1 MSTEIFKYRLSP
13 FALSVVEEDRKY
25 YYQQLEHL
33 KCHDPLA
40 IPLPL
45 FKCGKVL
52 KTIIPSIEK
61 YHLVQYLVFEKNK
74 DEEGRREAYK
84 NLDSEQYLSNTFTDK
99 LLALTLSNLVVLI
112 RTHVTHSQSL
122 NLPKARPWAA
132 LQNDG
137 KVIVAFCDCIAGYVQ
152 PQCYCCLHSECYQDN
167 YSNSTFFIT
176 NTQVRW
182 CMHTCKCTS
191 SVGS

>member
-1 MSTEIFKYRLSP
+1 M
-13 FALSVVEEDRKY
+13 
-25 YYQQLEHL
+25 
-33 KCHDPLA
+33 A

-45 FKCGKVL
+45 FKCRKVL

-84 NLDSEQYLSNTFTDK
+84 NLNSEQYLSNTFTDK
-99 LLALTLSNLVVLI
+99 LLALILSNLVVLI

-122 NLPKARPWAA
+122 DLTKARPWAA

-152 PQCYCCLHSECYQDN
+152 PQCYCCLHLESFQDN
-167 YSNSTFFIT
+167 STNSTFFNT
-176 NTQVRW
+176 NTRVRW
-182 CMHTCKCTS
+182 RVHTCKCTF

>member
-1 MSTEIFKYRLSP
+1 
-13 FALSVVEEDRKY
+13 
-25 YYQQLEHL
+25 
-33 KCHDPLA
+33 
-40 IPLPL
+40 
-45 FKCGKVL
+45 
-52 KTIIPSIEK
+52 
-61 YHLVQYLVFEKNK
+61 LVFEENK

-152 PQCYCCLHSECYQDN
+152 PQCYCCLHSECFQDN

>member
-1 MSTEIFKYRLSP
+1 MSKEIFKYRLSP

-132 LQNDG
+132 LKNDG
-137 KVIVAFCDCIAGYVQ
+137 
-152 PQCYCCLHSECYQDN
+152 
-167 YSNSTFFIT
+167 
-176 NTQVRW
+176 TQS
-182 CMHTCKCTS
+182 MS
-191 SVGS
+191 SVICRYAGLPIKKQVLFYLNDYKCNNKLPETK

>member
-1 MSTEIFKYRLSP
+1 M
-13 FALSVVEEDRKY
+13 
-25 YYQQLEHL
+25 
-33 KCHDPLA
+33 A

-45 FKCGKVL
+45 FKCRKVL
-52 KTIIPSIEK
+52 KTIIPFIEK

-84 NLDSEQYLSNTFTDK
+84 NLNSEQYLSNTFTDK
-99 LLALTLSNLVVLI
+99 LLALILSNLVVLI

-122 NLPKARPWAA
+122 DLPKARPWAA

-152 PQCYCCLHSECYQDN
+152 PQCYCCLHLESFQDN
-167 YSNSTFFIT
+167 STNSTFFNT

-182 CMHTCKCTS
+182 RVHTCKCTF
-191 SVGS
+191 SVGSSLVEFFGVK